1 MEEPEPEPELEL
13 KLQPEPCQPEPCQPE
28 PELRLQSESSS
39 DSEDDSDD
47 FQSVQG
53 DEQLMQ
59 DVDDV
64 EGVMEG
70 EAISH
75 PGPQRQGSRHSDPS
89 PVPAQVEVLGAD
101 LRQHQLDLEYR
112 RRFLSLRPVFRDIFA
127 KFGTLNG
134 SGADV
139 DGGME
144 PSTMEG
150 LAKTLFPRSVPWKA
164 PNSSAD
170 TPLVSWTEFTTF
182 AESDEHVPR
191 DDLEWEQLCD
201 RLHSLTIALVFCH
214 VLRRLQQPDC
224 VLCIWGSRPGWRSWP

>member
-1 MEEPEPEPELEL
+1 MVE
-13 KLQPEPCQPEPCQPE
+13 PEPCQPEPCQPE
-28 PELRLQSESSS
+28 PELQLQPESSS

-59 DVDDV
+59 DVEGV
-64 EGVMEG
+64 EGVEDVEDG

-75 PGPQRQGSRHSDPS
+75 SGPQRQGSRRSDPS
-89 PVPAQVEVLGAD
+89 PASAQVEVLGAD
-101 LRQHQLDLEYR
+101 LRQQQLDLEYR
-112 RRFLSLRPVFRDIFA
+112 RRFLSLRPVFRDIFS
-127 KFGTLNG
+127 KFSTLNN

-139 DGGME
+139 EGGVE
-144 PSTMEG
+144 PGTLEG
-150 LAKTLFPRSVPWKA
+150 LAKTLFPRSVPWKT

-170 TPLVSWTEFTTF
+170 TPLVSWAEFTAF

-201 RLHSLTIALVFCH
+201 RLHPLTIALLLF
-214 VLRRLQQPDC
+214 
-224 VLCIWGSRPGWRSWP
+224 SRAKMPATA